1 MAFSQYSTPI
11 PFTFF
16 SDLALFVQ
24 QGSFLANQYKTICS
38 KAGKP
43 FSESKYTKKISN
55 AQKSSFV
62 IALVCDVRKSKNP
75 EVEEICSVAMAVQ
88 NMHLVATA
96 HGVGEFRT

>member
-1 MAFSQYSTPI
+1 M
-11 PFTFF
+11 
-16 SDLALFVQ
+16 
-24 QGSFLANQYKTICS
+24 
-38 KAGKP
+38 
-43 FSESKYTKKISN
+43 
-55 AQKSSFV
+55 